1 MDVEKDIKILEN
13 YLKDSSY
20 KERNGNFFP
29 DCGWEIV
36 DLEIPKAMANI
47 LLEFKQDKKKIKEL
61 EAKLEEANRQ
71 LDLDYVDKNYV
82 PVKKVKDELKRAEK
96 ENEPCEKYEKESR
109 MYWINQG
116 VISLCRRLLKEGD

>member
-61 EAKLEEANRQ
+61 ESKLEEANKQ
-71 LDLDYVDKNYV
+71 LDLDYVDKNYI
-82 PVKKVKDELKRAEK
+82 PVKKVKD
-96 ENEPCEKYEKESR
+96 Y
-109 MYWINQG
+109 
-116 VISLCRRLLKEGD
+116 LKEEQERYEVYKKELVLHNNIRTSILLQ